1 MGAEAL
7 KDEEGKEHYIFDQ
20 EEFYDDSKMGDKLDD
35 FEILEIHTD
44 ESIKAIQSMQNQKIY
59 CMKSIKYPKN
69 RPKTL
74 ENFKNQIANY
84 INLNYFHI
92 LKVYKYF
99 IDEDYIHIIVE
110 HTNNGSLA
118 DLIKLNSTL
127 DEFIREESLINIF
140 LQCIKA
146 LRFLHSQKIIHKC
159 ISSKHILMTN
169 EKRIKLELCPVID
182 ESCKDLKYP
191 PEKKHSEKGDI
202 YSLGCVFFNLCF
214 IKRVNEEDKE
224 KQSYKDMKNKY
235 EYLKDPDTSY
245 SKELIEILRM
255 MLEEDPNK
263 RPSTEDLYLKI
274 KEEYDRKITKNS
286 SISSLISCFYSI
298 NRLAREFIRNQSKF
312 KNKELTPISS
322 SFLDCLNSIE
332 DNKKWVE
339 SIKNLRRYIGTK
351 NPKLDGDKEVNLLFL
366 VVFLVESIH
375 KELNIKPKTE
385 IDIDQKYLIK
395 RKEDR
400 TNKADMIINF
410 FRYFKEHF
418 NSIISET
425 FFGIMKNK
433 NICKECGLKT
443 YSFKCFC
450 ILYFDVDKL
459 VPNGEYKKL
468 KLEDFFS
475 GLKEGKFYSNFKNEY
490 FCKGC
495 SKLTVHE
502 LQKSIYYMP
511 NSLIICFISKNGN
524 SNVEIEFPDFI
535 NLESEREYSLSPSN
549 FNLQGFINKVG
560 EKGKEKYVSYYK
572 SPIDGDIFSCDKIIN
587 EEDGWDKNK
596 GNAVMLFY
604 ESVN

>member
-7 KDEEGKEHYIFDQ
+7 KDEEGKEHYILDQ
-20 EEFYDDSKMGDKLDD
+20 EEFYDDGKMGDKLED

-44 ESIKAIQSMQNQKIY
+44 ESIKTIQSMKNQKIY
-59 CMKSIKYPKN
+59 VMKSIEIYNIKKN
-69 RPKTL
+69 KPKTF
-74 ENFKNQIANY
+74 ENFINQIANY
-84 INLNYFHI
+84 INLNYFHV
-92 LKVYKYF
+92 LKVYKYL
-99 IDEDYIHIIVE
+99 IDEKNIHIIVE

-118 DLIKLNSTL
+118 DFIKLNSTL
-127 DEFIREESLINIF
+127 KEFIPEESLLNIF

-146 LRFLHSQKIIHKC
+146 LRYLHSKKIIHKC
-159 ISSKHILMTN
+159 ISPKHILMTN
-169 EKRIKLELCPVID
+169 EKRIKLELCPVKD
-182 ESCKDLKYP
+182 EDSRELKYP
-191 PEKKHSEKGDI
+191 PEKEQSEKGDI
-202 YSLGCVFFNLCF
+202 YALGIVFFQMCFHDRNLT
-214 IKRVNEEDKE
+214 KDKE
-224 KQSYKDMKNKY
+224 NKFAC
-235 EYLKDPDTSY
+235 LKGPNLDTGY
-245 SKELIEILRM
+245 SKELINILIM

-263 RPSTEDLYLKI
+263 RISTEELYSKI
-274 KEEYDRKITKNS
+274 KEEYDKKITKNS

-298 NRLAREFIRNQSKF
+298 NRLAREFIKNQSKY
-312 KNKELTPISS
+312 KDKELTPISS
-322 SFLDCLNSIE
+322 SFLECLNSIG
-332 DNKKWVE
+332 DNQKWVE

-366 VVFLVESIH
+366 FVFLVESIH
-375 KELNIKPKTE
+375 KEMNKKPKTE
-385 IDIDQKYLIK
+385 VDIDQKYLIK
-395 RKEDR
+395 RKEDK

-433 NICKECGLKT
+433 NICKECGLIT

-450 ILYFDVDKL
+450 MLYFDIDKL
-459 VPNGEYKKL
+459 VPNGEKKKL

-475 GLKEGKFYSNFKNEY
+475 GLKEGKFYSNFKNQY

-511 NSLIICFISKNGN
+511 NSLIICFISKNEN
-524 SNVEIEFPDFI
+524 SNVEIEYPDFI
-535 NLESEREYSLSPSN
+535 NLESEREYNFSPSN
-549 FNLQGFINKVG
+549 FNLQGFINKVK
-560 EKGKEKYVSYYK
+560 EKEKEEKYVSFYK

-596 GNAVMLFY
+596 GNTVMLFY